1 MFRTGNSKKLLSLAS
16 MNSLPIRLLLAS
28 LWLGVTNFSGAA
40 QPETAALTLKDV
52 VESVRNQYP
61 PQLAA
66 LIEQDIANGRVRS
79 ALGAFDW
86 NLNAG
91 STSNLAGF
99 YDGRS
104 AYANLEKPLS
114 FWGGSVYGGYRLS
127 SGLLPDYNKD
137 RTGVDGEAVLGFKV
151 PLLRDGTIDRRRAS
165 LWQAEI
171 DQQLAEPF
179 ILRQYLDFVRA
190 STISY
195 YTWLAAGKRVQFAE
209 ELLRIAQKRDSAIA
223 EQVLR
228 GASARIVQVDNRRLV
243 VSREIAV
250 VQATRRF
257 EAAAIELSLF
267 FRDKQSSEPIV
278 AKGDRLPV
286 DFPSHATRDSSQIAE
301 DIDRA
306 WVRRPEVRRIELTI
320 QKTNIDRDLAKNNL
334 MPSLELGINARQA
347 AGGTRPKDKIGR
359 EEVEA
364 KVEFKLPLERREAKG
379 RVDVAQAQISRLQNE
394 RQFARD
400 RIAADVRDSYSALIA
415 ARDTLRQTRINVELA
430 QQLEDAENEKLEH
443 GATDLLALQ
452 IREQATFDA
461 RVLEVDALLEHFR
474 AEANYRAA
482 IAADAPEPIKRDPK

>member
-1 MFRTGNSKKLLSLAS
+1 MKFLSALLRDGIRRCLRIVAFGMTLLSICDAA
-16 MNSLPIRLLLAS
+16 PIDTSAVT
-28 LWLGVTNFSGAA
+28 LGH
-40 QPETAALTLKDV
+40 V
-52 VESVRNQYP
+52 VESVRSQYP

-66 LIEQDIANGRVRS
+66 LIEQDIANGRVRA

-91 STSNLAGF
+91 GASNLAGY
-99 YDGRS
+99 YDGRTGF
-104 AYANLEKPLS
+104 ANLEKPLS

-127 SGLLPDYNKD
+127 SGFLPDYNKD
-137 RTGVDGEAVLGFKV
+137 RTKIDGEAVLGFKV
-151 PLLRDGTIDRRRAS
+151 PLLRDGTIDRRRAT

-190 STISY
+190 STITY
-195 YTWLAAGKRVQFAE
+195 YTWLASGKRLLFAE

-223 EQVLR
+223 EQVQR
-228 GASARIVQVDNRRLV
+228 GASARIVQVDNKRLV
-243 VSREIAV
+243 VSRQISV
-250 VQATRRF
+250 VQAKRRF

-267 FRDKQSSEPIV
+267 LRNKETAEPIV
-278 AKGDRLPV
+278 ARREQLPS
-286 DFPSHATRDSSQIAE
+286 DFPTQTTPKYSQMAA
-301 DIDRA
+301 DIDTA
-306 WVRRPEVRRIELTI
+306 WIRRPEVRRIELTI
-320 QKTNIDRDLAKNNL
+320 EKTNIDMRLAKNNL
-334 MPSLELGINARQA
+334 MPSLELGVNARQGV
-347 AGGTRPKDKIGR
+347 GGSRPSDKLEK

-364 KVEFKLPLERREAKG
+364 KLEFRLPLERREAKG
-379 RVDVAQAQISRLQNE
+379 RVDVAQSQISRLQNE

-415 ARDTLRQTRINVELA
+415 AQDTLRQTRINVDLA

-482 IAADAPEPIKRDPK
+482 VASDAPDPAKSRSK

>member
-1 MFRTGNSKKLLSLAS
+1 MKLV
-16 MNSLPIRLLLAS
+16 PICLLIAS
-28 LWLGVTNFSGAA
+28 LWPGMSTPSRAA
-40 QPETAALTLKDV
+40 QPEAGALMLKDV

-79 ALGAFDW
+79 AQGAFDW

-91 STSNLAGF
+91 STSNLAGY

-127 SGLLPDYNKD
+127 SGFLPNYNKD

-151 PLLRDGTIDRRRAS
+151 PILRDGTIDRRRAS

-190 STISY
+190 STIGY

-228 GASARIVQVDNRRLV
+228 GASARIVQVDNKRLV

-250 VQATRRF
+250 VQAMRRF

-267 FRDKQSSEPIV
+267 FRNKETAEPIV
-278 AKGDRLPV
+278 AKSDRLPV
-286 DFPSHATRDSSQIAE
+286 EFPSHTTRDSSQMAE

-306 WVRRPEVRRIELTI
+306 WIRRPEVRRIELTI

-334 MPSLELGINARQA
+334 MPSLELGINARQG
-347 AGGTRPKDKIGR
+347 AGGTRPKDIGR

-482 IAADAPEPIKRDPK
+482 VAADAPDPIKRDLK

>member
-1 MFRTGNSKKLLSLAS
+1 MKFLPPLLRNGIRGCLTIAVSGMVVFSVCDAAPVDAS
-16 MNSLPIRLLLAS
+16 VVT
-28 LWLGVTNFSGAA
+28 LGH
-40 QPETAALTLKDV
+40 V
-52 VESVRNQYP
+52 VESVRSQYP

-66 LIEQDIANGRVRS
+66 LIEQDIANGRVRA

-91 STSNLAGF
+91 GTSNLAGY

-104 AYANLEKPLS
+104 GFANLEKPLS

-127 SGLLPDYNKD
+127 SGFLPNYSKE

-151 PLLRDGTIDRRRAS
+151 PLLRDGTIDRRRAT

-190 STISY
+190 STITY
-195 YTWLAAGKRVQFAE
+195 YTWLAAGKRLVFAE
-209 ELLRIAQKRDSAIA
+209 ELLRIAERRDSAIA

-228 GASARIVQVDNRRLV
+228 GASARIVQVDNKRLV
-243 VSREIAV
+243 VSRQISV
-250 VQATRRF
+250 VQAKRRF

-267 FRDKQSSEPIV
+267 LRNKETAEPIL
-278 AKGDRLPV
+278 AKREQLPA
-286 DFPSHATRDSSQIAE
+286 DFPSHTTPKYSQMAA
-301 DIDRA
+301 DIDTA
-306 WVRRPEVRRIELTI
+306 WIRRPEVRRIELTI
-320 QKTNIDRDLAKNNL
+320 EKTNIDMRLAKNNL
-334 MPSLELGINARQA
+334 MPSLELGVNARQGV
-347 AGGTRPKDKIGR
+347 GGNRPKDIER

-364 KVEFKLPLERREAKG
+364 KLEFRLPLERREAKG
-379 RVDVAQAQISRLQNE
+379 RLDVAQSQISRLQTE

-415 ARDTLRQTRINVELA
+415 AQDTLRQTRINVDLA

-482 IAADAPEPIKRDPK
+482 VAADAPDPAKSRAK

>member
-1 MFRTGNSKKLLSLAS
+1 MKLSPIAF
-16 MNSLPIRLLLAS
+16 MNVSRVLLLAAS
-28 LWLGVTNFSGAA
+28 LWFVVSSFSHAA
-40 QPETAALTLKDV
+40 QQESSAVTLGNV
-52 VESVRNQYP
+52 VDSVRSQYP

-91 STSNLAGF
+91 GASNLAGY

-114 FWGGSVYGGYRLS
+114 SWGGSVYGGYRLS
-127 SGLLPDYNKD
+127 SGFLPDYSKD

-151 PLLRDGTIDRRRAS
+151 PLLRDGTIDRRRAT

-171 DQQLAEPF
+171 DQQLAEPY

-190 STISY
+190 STITY
-195 YTWLAAGKRVQFAE
+195 YTWLAAGRRLVFAE

-228 GASARIVQVDNRRLV
+228 GASARIVQVDNKRLV
-243 VSREIAV
+243 VSREISV
-250 VQATRRF
+250 VQAKRRF

-267 FRDKQSSEPIV
+267 LRNKDTAEPIV
-278 AKGDRLPV
+278 ARREQLPE
-286 DFPSHATRDSSQIAE
+286 DFPAHTPPKDSQMAQ
-301 DIDRA
+301 DIDAA
-306 WVRRPEVRRIELTI
+306 WIRRPEVRRIELTI
-320 QKTNIDRDLAKNNL
+320 QKTNIDMRLAKNNL
-334 MPSLELGINARQA
+334 MPSLELGVNARQGV
-347 AGGTRPKDKIGR
+347 GGNRPKDIEK

-364 KVEFKLPLERREAKG
+364 KIEFKLPLERREAKG
-379 RVDVAQAQISRLQNE
+379 RVDVAQAQILRLQNE

-415 ARDTLRQTRINVELA
+415 AQDTLRQTRINVDLA

-482 IAADAPEPIKRDPK
+482 VAADAPDPIKQNPR

>member
-1 MFRTGNSKKLLSLAS
+1 M
-16 MNSLPIRLLLAS
+16 
-28 LWLGVTNFSGAA
+28 
-40 QPETAALTLKDV
+40 D
-52 VESVRNQYP
+52 
-61 PQLAA
+61 
-66 LIEQDIANGRVRS
+66 
-79 ALGAFDW
+79 
-86 NLNAG
+86 
-91 STSNLAGF
+91 
-99 YDGRS
+99 
-104 AYANLEKPLS
+104 
-114 FWGGSVYGGYRLS
+114 
-127 SGLLPDYNKD
+127 NK
-137 RTGVDGEAVLGFKV
+137 
-151 PLLRDGTIDRRRAS
+151 
-165 LWQAEI
+165 
-171 DQQLAEPF
+171 
-179 ILRQYLDFVRA
+179 
-190 STISY
+190 
-195 YTWLAAGKRVQFAE
+195 
-209 ELLRIAQKRDSAIA
+209 
-223 EQVLR
+223 
-228 GASARIVQVDNRRLV
+228 RLV

-250 VQATRRF
+250 VQAMRRF

-267 FRDKQSSEPIV
+267 FRNKETAEPIV
-278 AKGDRLPV
+278 AKSDRLPV
-286 DFPSHATRDSSQIAE
+286 EFPSHTTRDSSQMAE

-306 WVRRPEVRRIELTI
+306 WIRRPEVRRIELTI

-334 MPSLELGINARQA
+334 MPSLELGINARQG
-347 AGGTRPKDKIGR
+347 AGGTRPKDIGR

-482 IAADAPEPIKRDPK
+482 VAADAPDPIKRDLK

>member
-1 MFRTGNSKKLLSLAS
+1 
-16 MNSLPIRLLLAS
+16 
-28 LWLGVTNFSGAA
+28 
-40 QPETAALTLKDV
+40 
-52 VESVRNQYP
+52 
-61 PQLAA
+61 
-66 LIEQDIANGRVRS
+66 
-79 ALGAFDW
+79 
-86 NLNAG
+86 
-91 STSNLAGF
+91 
-99 YDGRS
+99 
-104 AYANLEKPLS
+104 
-114 FWGGSVYGGYRLS
+114 
-127 SGLLPDYNKD
+127 
-137 RTGVDGEAVLGFKV
+137 
-151 PLLRDGTIDRRRAS
+151 
-165 LWQAEI
+165 
-171 DQQLAEPF
+171 
-179 ILRQYLDFVRA
+179 VRA

-209 ELLRIAQKRDSAIA
+209 ELLRIAQKRDTAIA

-250 VQATRRF
+250 VQANRRF

-267 FRDKQSSEPIV
+267 LRDKQSSEPIL
-278 AKGDRLPV
+278 ARGDRMPV
-286 DFPSHATRDSSQIAE
+286 DFPAHTARDSSQMAE
-301 DIDRA
+301 DIDKA
-306 WVRRPEVRRIELTI
+306 WIRRPEVRRIELTI

-347 AGGTRPKDKIGR
+347 AGGTIPKDKKIGR

-482 IAADAPEPIKRDPK
+482 VAADAPDPIKRDPK

>member
-1 MFRTGNSKKLLSLAS
+1 MKFLPPLLIIVVRGSLTIAAAGIAVFS
-16 MNSLPIRLLLAS
+16 VSAAAPPDTSAVT
-28 LWLGVTNFSGAA
+28 LGH
-40 QPETAALTLKDV
+40 V
-52 VESVRNQYP
+52 VESVRSQYP

-79 ALGAFDW
+79 AMGAFDW

-91 STSNLAGF
+91 GASNLAGY

-104 AYANLEKPLS
+104 GFANLEKPLS

-127 SGLLPDYNKD
+127 SGFLPNYNKE

-151 PLLRDGTIDRRRAS
+151 PLLRDGTIDRRRAT

-190 STISY
+190 STITY
-195 YTWLAAGKRVQFAE
+195 YTWLAAGKRLVFAE
-209 ELLRIAQKRDSAIA
+209 ELLRIAQRRDSAIA

-228 GASARIVQVDNRRLV
+228 GASARIVQVDNKRLV
-243 VSREIAV
+243 VSRQISV
-250 VQATRRF
+250 VQAKRRF

-267 FRDKQSSEPIV
+267 LRNKETAEPIL
-278 AKGDRLPV
+278 ARREQLPS
-286 DFPSHATRDSSQIAE
+286 DFPSHTAPKYSQMAE
-301 DIDRA
+301 DIDTA
-306 WVRRPEVRRIELTI
+306 WIRRPEVRRIELTI
-320 QKTNIDRDLAKNNL
+320 EKTNIDMRLAKNNL
-334 MPSLELGINARQA
+334 MPSLELGVNARQGV
-347 AGGTRPKDKIGR
+347 GGNRPKDIER

-364 KVEFKLPLERREAKG
+364 KLEFRLPLERREAKG
-379 RVDVAQAQISRLQNE
+379 RVDVAQSQISRLQNE

-415 ARDTLRQTRINVELA
+415 AQDTLRQTRINVDLA

-482 IAADAPEPIKRDPK
+482 VASDAPDPAKSRSK

>member
-1 MFRTGNSKKLLSLAS
+1 MTPVFIRFLIVGLWFGVSTLSC
-16 MNSLPIRLLLAS
+16 
-28 LWLGVTNFSGAA
+28 VA
-40 QPETAALTLKDV
+40 QPANGALMLKDV

-91 STSNLAGF
+91 STSNLAGY

-127 SGLLPDYNKD
+127 SGFLPNYNKD

-179 ILRQYLDFVRA
+179 ILRQYLDFVRT

-250 VQATRRF
+250 VQANRRF

-267 FRDKQSSEPIV
+267 LRDKQSSEPIL
-278 AKGDRLPV
+278 ARGDRVPAE
-286 DFPSHATRDSSQIAE
+286 FPAHAARDSSQMAE
-301 DIDRA
+301 DIDKA

-334 MPSLELGINARQA
+334 MPSLELGVNARQG
-347 AGGTRPKDKIGR
+347 AGGTRPKDIGR

-379 RVDVAQAQISRLQNE
+379 RLDVAQAQISRLQNE